1 MDTLVVADIAADSTP
16 SRPTLNLAALEALQ
30 ISGALQVVF
39 PRSLQGNKVKF
50 PTSPSK
56 DKK

>member
-1 MDTLVVADIAADSTP
+1 MDTSVVTEVAAAASP

-30 ISGALQVVF
+30 INGALQVVF

-50 PTSPSK
+50 PTSPPSK
-56 DKK
+56 